1 MWSFLPLLK
10 TQTSIRMG
18 KDVMAWLKHDDK
30 G

>member
-10 TQTSIRMG
+10 TRTSIRMG
-18 KDVMAWLKHDDK
+18 KDVKALLKHDDK